1 MQGKTGKASTLKNIT
16 ESTTGVQDTVLHTA
30 TGVFTNIAQMPS
42 PAPSSAPTLIPMIV
56 EVELEAAATA
66 PPTSDD
72 EVSLLA
78 TR

>member
-1 MQGKTGKASTLKNIT
+1 MQEKTGKDSTLKDIT
-16 ESTTGVQDTVLHTA
+16 ESTTGVQDKVLHTA
-30 TGVFTNIAQMPS
+30 TGVFTNFTQMPS